1 MDEEIPKL
9 ADAIYRERVIR
20 ARMVPSSQ
28 KMGWGPELFSE
39 ACSRMRAGIRMQF
52 PESTEQEVEST
63 LRQRLDRLVRM
74 HEQGIFETVAR

>member
-1 MDEEIPKL
+1 
-9 ADAIYRERVIR
+9 
-20 ARMVPSSQ
+20 
-28 KMGWGPELFSE
+28 
-39 ACSRMRAGIRMQF
+39 MRAGIRMQF